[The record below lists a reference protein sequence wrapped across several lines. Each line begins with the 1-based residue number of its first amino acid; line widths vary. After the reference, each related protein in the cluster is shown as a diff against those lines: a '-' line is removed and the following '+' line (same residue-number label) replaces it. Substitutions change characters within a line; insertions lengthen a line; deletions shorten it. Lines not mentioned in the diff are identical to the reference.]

1 MKRITVGIVSNNKR
15 LRIAYRLL
23 LEEEG
28 DGEMEVLWDSLLGE
42 DLGLC
47 QTRYEQPDV
56 LLIDYEGWCNQAS
69 FSLEDLKN
77 LFPESAFLLICD
89 DCEKNLSKEERG
101 VKLRQFLISKY
112 CSVQTLLSSI
122 SQVVLSAM
130 LSKRK
135 PSRGFA

>member
-28 DGEMEVLWDSLLGE
+28 EDQTEVLWDSLLAE
-42 DLGLC
+42 DLRIYRTHYG
-47 QTRYEQPDV
+47 QPDV
-56 LLIDYEGWCNQAS
+56 LLVDYEGVCNQVS
-69 FSLEDLKN
+69 FCLEDLKS
-77 LFPESAFLLICD
+77 LFPQSAFLLICD
-89 DCEKNLSKEERG
+89 DCEKNLNKERG

-122 SQVVLSAM
+122 SKVVLSAV

-135 PSRGFA
+135 PSTGFA